1 MGKAGFVL
9 IFSVLA
15 LSIGGLGY
23 FLYQKWT
30 IGKPQYYR
38 GDIKKTPGYYKG
50 KMENSPIYYKG
61 SLKKLPNYY
70 KKDIKDLP
78 NYYRPPS
85 AKKESDRAS
94 RLRSLKE
101 NW

>member
-1 MGKAGFVL
+1 MGKTGFVFIL
-9 IFSVLA
+9 SVIV

-23 FLYQKWT
+23 FLYEK
-30 IGKPQYYR
+30 ISIEKPRYYK
-38 GDIKKTPGYYKG
+38 GDIRKTPGYYKG
-50 KMENSPIYYKG
+50 KPENAPNYYKG

-70 KKDIKDLP
+70 KKDIRDLP
-78 NYYRPPS
+78 NYYKPPS
-85 AKKESDRAS
+85 ANKNSDRAS

>member
-1 MGKAGFVL
+1 MGKAGFIL
-9 IFSVLA
+9 ILSVLFF
-15 LSIGGLGY
+15 SIGGLGY
-23 FLYQKWT
+23 FLYEKIST
-30 IGKPQYYR
+30 GKPRYYK

-50 KMENSPIYYKG
+50 KPENAPNYYKG
-61 SLKKLPNYY
+61 SLNKLPNYY
-70 KKDIKDLP
+70 KKDVKDLP